1 MVGEVGEGKAGMVV
15 GQGVPGDVGR
25 GQGGGGGQRQRVR
38 RRSPDSLLV
47 HGGLVPG
54 GQLLHAQAGVGRPV
68 LRREGVEG
76 PGPQAGHVGRRGRPE
91 VVQERRQGAATTALQ

>member
-15 GQGVPGDVGR
+15 WQGVPGDVGR
-25 GQGGGGGQRQRVR
+25 GQGGGGGQRQGVR
-38 RRSPDSLLV
+38 RRSPHSLLV

-54 GQLLHAQAGVGRPV
+54 GQLLHAEAGVGRPV

-76 PGPQAGHVGRRGRPE
+76 PGPQAGHVGRWGRPE
-91 VVQERRQGAATTALQ
+91 VVQERREGAAAATLE